1 MPDVT
6 SSGPDHGAAGGSTA
20 APRKAGLREWAA
32 LATLV
37 MPVLVVSIDNTALS
51 FAVPQLST
59 SLRPSAQQLLWIVDV
74 YGLVLA
80 GLLVTM
86 GMLGDRVGRR
96 LLLMVGAA
104 GFGLV
109 SVYAA
114 FAPDAGHLIA
124 ARVLLAVFGATL
136 MPSTLSLLRNLF
148 LDDDQRRLAL
158 AIWATGFSGGSAIGP
173 ILGGWLIEHF
183 WWGAIFLISVPPVL
197 ILLVAGPF
205 LLPESSNPDAGRL
218 DVPSVFLSIG
228 AMMPVVFAIK
238 QGAVAGLDVAT
249 VVSFLVGATLGVVFL
264 RRQLTRPDPLLDLRL
279 FLRPAFTAS
288 VAANFFSIFAFA
300 ALMFFMTQ
308 HLQFVEGRTPIQA
321 AIVLIPGAA
330 ASIVAGLL
338 AVALARAMAIP
349 NVIGIG
355 LLLAAVGYGLGTT
368 MTSDSPLSLV
378 IAIFVLVGT
387 GAGLAETLTNDV
399 ILASVPAQRAG
410 AASGISETAYELG
423 SALGVAV
430 LGSLLTSVYR
440 AHLVMPDGVPTEA
453 RPAVENM
460 IGTAMTAADG
470 LPGPV
475 ADAVR
480 TAARAA
486 FEAGVATTCLVGAVM
501 MALTTVV
508 TWLVLRRTDAGR
520 AVPDEV

>member
-1 MPDVT
+1 MSDADLIEA
-6 SSGPDHGAAGGSTA
+6 GPTPP
-20 APRKAGLREWAA
+20 PRAGLRQWAA
-32 LATLV
+32 LVTLV
-37 MPVLVVSIDNTALS
+37 LPVLVVSIDNTALS
-51 FAVPQLST
+51 FAVPALST
-59 SLRPSAQQLLWIVDV
+59 ELQPSSQQLLWIVDV

-96 LLLMVGAA
+96 RLLMIGAA

-148 LDDDQRRLAL
+148 LDDGQRRLAL

-173 ILGGWLIEHF
+173 ILGGWLLEHF
-183 WWGAIFLISVPPVL
+183 WWGAIFLVSVPAAV

-205 LLPESSNPDAGRL
+205 LLPESRNPDAGRL
-218 DVPSVFLSIG
+218 DVPSVLLSIG
-228 AMMPVVFAIK
+228 AMLPLVFAIK
-238 QGAVAGLDVAT
+238 QGAEAGLDVPT
-249 VVSFLVGATLGVVFL
+249 VASFLVGAGLGAVFL

-279 FLRPAFTAS
+279 FTRSAFTAS

-308 HLQFVEGRTPIQA
+308 HLQFVEGRSPMQA
-321 AIVLIPGAA
+321 AIVLIPGAV

-338 AVALARAMAIP
+338 AVALARAFAIP
-349 NVIGIG
+349 NVIGVG
-355 LLLAAVGYGLGTT
+355 LLLAFAGYCLGVTLTTDSSLGVVVG
-368 MTSDSPLSLV
+368 V
-378 IAIFVLVGT
+378 FVLVGT

-423 SALGVAV
+423 SALGVAI

-440 AHLVMPDGVPTEA
+440 SHIVVPEGVPAFA
-453 RPAVENM
+453 RPAIENM
-460 IGTAMTAADG
+460 IGTAMPAADQ
-470 LPGPV
+470 LPEPL
-475 ADAVR
+475 AEAVR
-480 TAARAA
+480 AAARTA
-486 FEAGVATTCLVGAVM
+486 FESGVATTCLVGAVVM
-501 MALTTVV
+501 GLTAVV
-508 TWLVLRRTDAGR
+508 TWTILRRSDAPS
-520 AVPDEV
+520 AV

>member
-1 MPDVT
+1 MPDVPF
-6 SSGPDHGAAGGSTA
+6 PDRGATGG
-20 APRKAGLREWAA
+20 APVVPSRAGLRQWVA

-104 GFGLV
+104 GFGAV
-109 SVYAA
+109 SLYAA
-114 FAPDAGHLIA
+114 FAPNAAHLIA

-148 LDDDQRRLAL
+148 LDASQRRLAL

-197 ILLVAGPF
+197 ILLLAGPF
-205 LLPESSNPDAGRL
+205 LLPESRNPDAGRL
-218 DVPSVFLSIG
+218 DIPSVFLSIG
-228 AMMPVVFAIK
+228 AMRPLVFAVK
-238 QGAVAGLDVAT
+238 EGAVSGVGVAVAG
-249 VVSFLVGATLGVVFL
+249 SFLLGATLGFVFL

-279 FLRPAFTAS
+279 FLNPAFTAS

-308 HLQFVEGRTPIQA
+308 HLQFVEGRSPIQA

-338 AVALARAMAIP
+338 AVALARVMAVP

-355 LLLAAVGYGLGTT
+355 LLFAVLGYALGTS
-368 MTSDSPLSLV
+368 MDAESPLSLV
-378 IAIFVLVGT
+378 ITIFVFVGT

-440 AHLVMPDGVPTEA
+440 ARLVMPDGVPAEA

-460 IGTAMTAADG
+460 IGTAMSAADR
-470 LPGPV
+470 LPAPV
-475 ADAVR
+475 AESVR
-480 TAARAA
+480 VASRAA
-486 FEAGVATTCLVGAVM
+486 FEAGVATTCLVGAVL
-501 MALTTVV
+501 MAATTLT

-520 AVPDEV
+520 TVPDEA